1 MLVGG
6 GGGGGGGGGPTTGAG
21 WDGAREP
28 TRLCKLRPVAICQW
42 AWLPQPAYTKLRELQ
57 QLRPEVTAHMVLLPV
72 QHRLAEELL
81 DLLLGAVGSVGD
93 GGTNRLERLV
103 WEKVEDIQIGP

>member
-1 MLVGG
+1 MARASLAARGYLSVGM
-6 GGGGGGGGGPTTGAG
+6 A
-21 WDGAREP
+21 AAAC
-28 TRLCKLRPVAICQW
+28 LLR
-42 AWLPQPAYTKLRELQ
+42 KLQ

-103 WEKVEDIQIGP
+103 WDKVEDIHIGP